1 MSEQRLLE
9 AVSAYAAEFLP
20 SLANRAV
27 GPTATYEEL
36 MRAFGGPLPA
46 AGADELEVIA
56 SLIREGE
63 SGVNA
68 MPSGRFFGFVLGG
81 AQPAALAADWLTS
94 LWDQNACL
102 YAPAPTAAVV
112 EEVAAEWLR
121 DLLGLPAGVSCG
133 FVTGCQLAHV
143 TCLAAARHHVLAQA
157 GWDVEEAGI
166 AGAPEIRVL
175 VGDEVHVTV
184 PRALRLLGIGRR
196 SLVVVPSDE
205 QGRMRADGILR
216 ALESGNGPTIVCVQV
231 GNVNTGAAD
240 PVDEIVDAAHAAGAW
255 VHVDGAFGLWAA
267 AAESHR
273 HLVDGVDRADS
284 WATDG
289 HKWLNVPYDCG
300 YAFCAH
306 PDAHRAAMTLS
317 SAAAYLIHSTEADA
331 PREPIDWNPE
341 FSRRARGFPTYAAL
355 KALGRNGVSDLVER
369 CCSHA
374 QLFAELL
381 SAVEGVEILNDV
393 VLNQVLVRF
402 ADDDEATRETVR
414 RVQEDGTCWLSG
426 TTWQGRAA
434 MRISVSNWRTT
445 REDVERSAEA
455 ILRCARVAV
464 PT

>member
-1 MSEQRLLE
+1 MSEGRLLE

-20 SLANRAV
+20 SLADRSV
-27 GPTATYEEL
+27 GPSATYDEL

-46 AGADELEVIA
+46 AGADDLEVIA

-81 AQPAALAADWLTS
+81 SQPAALAADWLTS
-94 LWDQNACL
+94 LWDQNAGL
-102 YAPAPTAAVV
+102 YAPAPTACVV
-112 EEVAAEWLR
+112 EEIAAEWLR
-121 DLLGLPAGVSCG
+121 ELLGLPAGVSCG

-143 TCLAAARHHVLAQA
+143 TCLAAARHQVLAA
-157 GWDVEEAGI
+157 TGWDINEAGM
-166 AGAPEIRVL
+166 AGSPEIRVL

-184 PRALRLLGIGRR
+184 PRALRFLGIGTR
-196 SLVVVPSDE
+196 SLVSVPSDD
-205 QGRMRADGILR
+205 QGRVRAD
-216 ALESGNGPTIVCVQV
+216 ALLHAIGSGSGPTIVSLQV

-240 PVDEIVDAAHAAGAW
+240 PVDEIVDAAHDAGAW

-267 AAESHR
+267 ATESR
-273 HLVDGVDRADS
+273 RRLVAGVERADS

-306 PDAHRAAMTLS
+306 PEAHRAAMTAS
-317 SAAAYLIHSTEADA
+317 AAYLIQSSEPDA

-341 FSRRARGFPTYAAL
+341 FSRRARGFATYAAL
-355 KALGRNGVSDLVER
+355 KALGRDGVSDLVER
-369 CCSHA
+369 CCEHA

-381 SAVEGVEILNDV
+381 GAAPGVEVLNDV

-402 ADDDEATRETVR
+402 GNDDELTRETVR
-414 RVQEDGTCWLSG
+414 RVQEDGTCWLGG
-426 TTWQGRAA
+426 TVWHGVAA

-445 REDVERSAEA
+445 REDVERSVEA
-455 ILRCARVAV
+455 ILRCAAV
-464 PT
+464 ETPV